1 MGLSSSTGGFERL
14 TALCSLLLLLH
25 GLGGDSV
32 HVHDTLLGESLT
44 HGDGGA
50 FGRVEF
56 GGSDEACF
64 LKLHEAETDV
74 LTSCS
79 AGVLWLGSVSC
90 SVTVVLAETVDTDLL
105 AHVELVSDGGS
116 TDIEPVVVVWGELL
130 LASGL
135 NVLGPLLSIILIST
149 EIRHKAE
156 IARLRGWVS
165 DRLLTSGILIL
176 FPFLRCAA
184 NTSMNSLA
192 GTSFTVFTCLLRRE
206 RCC

>member
-1 MGLSSSTGGFERL
+1 
-14 TALCSLLLLLH
+14 LCSLLLLLH

-32 HVHDTLLGESLT
+32 HVPLLGESLA

-50 FGRVEF
+50 FGRVEL

-64 LKLHEAETDV
+64 LKLLHAETDV

-90 SVTVVLAETVDTDLL
+90 SVTIVLAETVDTDLL
-105 AHVELVSDGGS
+105 AHVELVSDGGR

-135 NVLGPLLSIILIST
+135 NVLGPVWHLDFVSLLEMRSEYFDELVGWDVFHSVYVSVEEREMLLKT
-149 EIRHKAE
+149 DNGLTGRRHSE
-156 IARLRGWVS
+156 NL
-165 DRLLTSGILIL
+165 
-176 FPFLRCAA
+176 PP
-184 NTSMNSLA
+184 
-192 GTSFTVFTCLLRRE
+192 
-206 RCC
+206 